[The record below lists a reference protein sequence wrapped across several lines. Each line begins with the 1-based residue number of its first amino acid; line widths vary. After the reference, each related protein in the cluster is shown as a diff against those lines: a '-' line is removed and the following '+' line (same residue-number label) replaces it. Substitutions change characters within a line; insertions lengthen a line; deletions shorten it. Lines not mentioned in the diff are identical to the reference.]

1 MYVKTNR
8 MHGCC
13 ETVVHLTFKQQL
25 WHFLAKKKMR
35 AWIFVRKSVPLR
47 LVIVG
52 MGVLI
57 C

>member
-1 MYVKTNR
+1 

-13 ETVVHLTFKQQL
+13 ETVVHLTFTQQL
-25 WHFLAKKKMR
+25 WHFLAKKRMG

-52 MGVLI
+52 MRVLI

>member
-13 ETVVHLTFKQQL
+13 EIVVYLTFKQQL
-25 WHFLAKKKMR
+25 WHFLAKKRME

>member
-1 MYVKTNR
+1 

-25 WHFLAKKKMR
+25 WHFLAKKRMG
-35 AWIFVRKSVPLR
+35 AWIFVRKSVSLR

>member
-1 MYVKTNR
+1 
-8 MHGCC
+8 MHCCC
-13 ETVVHLTFKQQL
+13 ETAVHLTFKQQL

-52 MGVLI
+52 MRVLI

>member
-1 MYVKTNR
+1 MKTYR
-8 MHGCC
+8 MHGCS
-13 ETVVHLTFKQQL
+13 ETVVHLTLKRLL
-25 WHFLAKKKMR
+25 WHFLVKKRMG

-52 MGVLI
+52 MRVLI